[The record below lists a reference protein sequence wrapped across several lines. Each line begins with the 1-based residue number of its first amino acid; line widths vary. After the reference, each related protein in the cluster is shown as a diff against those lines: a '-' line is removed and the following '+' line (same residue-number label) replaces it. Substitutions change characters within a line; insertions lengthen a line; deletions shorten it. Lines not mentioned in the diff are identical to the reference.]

1 MENHEALAEMKR
13 VGLCNLMNELRIM
26 DQIAG
31 ACLAFPCTF
40 NPYINKGSF
49 LKTSEEKGVT
59 YCAALNFLFS
69 ASSEWSFEV
78 HELGK
83 LVSSKVS
90 QGMLHLLTLV
100 EKVSSEP

>member
-1 MENHEALAEMKR
+1 MNYALWIKSQVRASHFRALLIPISTK
-13 VGLCNLMNELRIM
+13 VV
-26 DQIAG
+26 
-31 ACLAFPCTF
+31 
-40 NPYINKGSF
+40 F